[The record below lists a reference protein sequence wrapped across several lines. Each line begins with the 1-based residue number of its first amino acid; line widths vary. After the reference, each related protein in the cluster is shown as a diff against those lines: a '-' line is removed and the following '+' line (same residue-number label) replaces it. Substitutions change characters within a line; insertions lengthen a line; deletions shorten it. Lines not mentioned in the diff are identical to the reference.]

1 MPGSAKWQSAPTI
14 PIFFWSDAGRNH
26 RSVGPDHFDGQ
37 GMDAALQFGVERFHD
52 GAMLLQA
59 GLASECSTRNS
70 DAIMC
75 LSTRSRTGVTLVS
88 VALVNHFKMV
98 WSEFLG
104 KFLNNRVANG
114 HMDTGSGVF

>member
-1 MPGSAKWQSAPTI
+1 MPRSTKWQSAPTI

-26 RSVGPDHFDGQ
+26 RSVRPNHFDGQ
-37 GMDAALQFGVERFHD
+37 GMDAALQFGVQRFHD

-59 GLASECSTRNS
+59 GLAGEPGARNS
-70 DAIMC
+70 DAIMGF
-75 LSTRSRTGVTLVS
+75 SARPRTGMTLMS
-88 VALVNHFKMV
+88 IALVNHFKMA

-104 KFLNNRVANG
+104 KFLNNRIANG